1 MELERLVREYCRRQ
15 GLLDGVGRVAAGVS
29 GGADSVCL
37 LRVLAALRQEG
48 GPQVTAVHVLHG
60 IRGEEAMEDAQFVR
74 QLCARWEVPFRLFSF
89 DVPQLARERGCSL
102 EEAGRQA
109 RYEAFQQAAQEE
121 GAQAVAVAHNM
132 DDQAETLLL
141 NLARGTGLRG
151 MSGMAPER
159 SLGPVK
165 LVRPLLCVRRS
176 DIEAYLGGL
185 GQEYRTDSTN
195 LQDVYTRNRVR
206 LHVMPALAQVN
217 ERAAEHMAQACQAAR
232 EAQEYMQEQARRLMG
247 QASVTGGQQTS
258 VGSGQVMSVSSGQGA
273 FVGSGQEV
281 AGDGGARPLALRIP
295 LSLLQAQPQ
304 VMRKYMLLEGIRRLS
319 GSQRDMGQ
327 AHVDALLS
335 LAAGEVGRRASL
347 PGGIE
352 AWREYEALCLCRAA
366 QGRARDGGL
375 PVGGD
380 CGLPAGGDGRV
391 PAGGDCGCKKAAIR
405 ESLALRVP
413 GEFVLEDGTRIR
425 LSLEEWKKEQNIP
438 IKRYTKWLDY
448 DRIEDS
454 LELRTRRPGDYLVIG
469 RDGGRKKLKDY
480 LIDEKVER
488 SRRDRLLLLAA
499 GSHVLW
505 ALGMRIGEDVKITE
519 KTKRVL
525 KIQVYGGSCDGREDT
540 GADSGG
546 EAGGQ
551 NQGDRAQDQ

>member
-1 MELERLVREYCRRQ
+1 
-15 GLLDGVGRVAAGVS
+15 
-29 GGADSVCL
+29 
-37 LRVLAALRQEG
+37 
-48 GPQVTAVHVLHG
+48 
-60 IRGEEAMEDAQFVR
+60 
-74 QLCARWEVPFRLFSF
+74 
-89 DVPQLARERGCSL
+89 
-102 EEAGRQA
+102 
-109 RYEAFQQAAQEE
+109 
-121 GAQAVAVAHNM
+121 
-132 DDQAETLLL
+132 
-141 NLARGTGLRG
+141 
-151 MSGMAPER
+151 
-159 SLGPVK
+159 
-165 LVRPLLCVRRS
+165 
-176 DIEAYLGGL
+176 
-185 GQEYRTDSTN
+185 
-195 LQDVYTRNRVR
+195 
-206 LHVMPALAQVN
+206 
-217 ERAAEHMAQACQAAR
+217 
-232 EAQEYMQEQARRLMG
+232 
-247 QASVTGGQQTS
+247 
-258 VGSGQVMSVSSGQGA
+258 
-273 FVGSGQEV
+273 
-281 AGDGGARPLALRIP
+281 
-295 LSLLQAQPQ
+295 
-304 VMRKYMLLEGIRRLS
+304 MRKYMLLEGIRRLS

-375 PVGGD
+375 PVGGNS
-380 CGLPAGGDGRV
+380 
-391 PAGGDCGCKKAAIR
+391 GCMKAAIR

-505 ALGMRIGEDVKITE
+505 ALGMRISEDVKITE
-519 KTKRVL
+519 KTTRVL